1 MSMFAYSDPEDCGV
15 EAVSPLVRT
24 TTLQLPV
31 NITECCFNAGN
42 SAVAVS
48 RGDGKISIV
57 TGFADIPPPDEDD
70 GSPLSLD
77 LELATHDTHDVAAT
91 RVCAAQDGFVTAGQD
106 GRIFWLP
113 ADGISGPQ
121 LLWQSDGGWIE
132 ALVSHGASGVIAA
145 ATGKTVVVMD
155 PTGAVTGLADMP
167 GNISGLAFDGE
178 ARRLAVSHYD
188 GVSILSLPGCTI
200 DLKLSWRGWHIG
212 VSWSPCGRYLVTATQ
227 EKELHAWDLVTM
239 QDYRVG
245 GYPRKV
251 SQMAWTSDGHTMVC
265 SGADVITAWPFA
277 GAGPNGMPPV
287 EIGFVFGGMVRTVA
301 ASPDGKLVAGGF
313 NTGNV
318 LIGAT
323 GKGEAVVAQPRTG
336 QEITCLSWSPSS
348 RQLAAGSIDGRFSL
362 FTLASDLRVK

>member
-1 MSMFAYSDPEDCGV
+1 MSMFAYSDPDDCGV

-24 TTLQLPV
+24 ALLQLPV
-31 NITECCFNAGN
+31 NITDCRFNADG
-42 SAVAVS
+42 SAIAVT
-48 RGDGKISIV
+48 RGDGRVSIV
-57 TGFADIPPPDEDD
+57 TGFAGIPAPDEDD
-70 GSPLSLD
+70 GSPLALD
-77 LELATHDTHDVAAT
+77 LKLATKDVHGVAAT

-106 GRIFWLP
+106 GRIYYLP
-113 ADGISGPQ
+113 ADGASEPR

-132 ALVSHGASGVIAA
+132 ALVTHPDSGLIAA
-145 ATGKTVVVMD
+145 AAGKTVVVLD
-155 PTGAVTGLADMP
+155 ASGAVAGLAEMP
-167 GNISGLAFDGE
+167 ANISGLAFDSNGQ
-178 ARRLAVSHYD
+178 RLAVSHYD
-188 GVSILSLPGCTI
+188 GVSIVSLPGCSI
-200 DLKLSWRGWHIG
+200 DLKLAWRGWHLG

-239 QDYRVG
+239 QDYRIG

-251 SQMAWTSDGHTMVC
+251 SQMAWTGDGQTMVC

-323 GKGEAVVAQPRTG
+323 GKGEAVIAQPRTG
-336 QEITCLSWSPSS
+336 QEITCLSWSPSG
-348 RQLAAGSIDGRFSL
+348 RQLAAGSIDGHFSL
-362 FTLASDLRVK
+362 FTLASDLQVK